1 MVTTVTA
8 YQPRY
13 FPRLHYLARAQQA
26 DVFIIYDDVEFSRRS
41 RQHRAA
47 ISVGESDWL
56 TIPVEHSGTKTRIC
70 DATIDMSTPW
80 MSEHIETLVHKYG
93 PRAYAFEPFF
103 ESLLLSVPTIE
114 AVRESTKLLRD
125 VVGQEGSS
133 VLDEVLKHDSALQ
146 DSEHKVSNLQLK
158 KEALGNQ
165 ISVARSE
172 GRERDAANLVDSV
185 RALAERLDP
194 MEHQINV
201 RRRQRDQALVELAEY
216 IPANTDVEVLP
227 PESLWDLTGVEP
239 AKVVSSELLVD
250 LTIPLLEE
258 LFERFEIDSKVVRS
272 SHVDVEHPGDPSEYL
287 AELTAAFDGDSYLS
301 GKTGYENYVDEAPFT
316 AQNIDVEIQDWEPT
330 WEGGNVCALDVIFS
344 ADDPSQFIR

>member
-1 MVTTVTA
+1 MVTTVAA

-56 TIPVEHSGTKTRIC
+56 TIPVEHSGKKTRIC

-93 PRAYAFEPFF
+93 SRAYALEPFY

-114 AVRESTKLLRD
+114 AVHESTKLLRD
-125 VVGQEGSS
+125 VVSQEGSS
-133 VLDEVLKHDSALQ
+133 ILDEVLKHDSVVQ
-146 DSEHKVSNLQLK
+146 EYEDKVSKLQLE
-158 KEALGNQ
+158 KETLGTQ
-165 ISVARSE
+165 ISEARSE
-172 GRERDAANLVDSV
+172 GRDRDAAKLVDSV
-185 RALAERLDP
+185 RTLAKRLDP
-194 MEHQINV
+194 LKHQINESK
-201 RRRQRDQALVELAEY
+201 RHRDQALAELAEY
-216 IPANTDVEVLP
+216 IPTNTDIDVQTP
-227 PESLWDLTGVEP
+227 DALWDLAGVEP
-239 AKVVSSELLVD
+239 EQVVSSQLLVD

-272 SHVDVEHPGDPSEYL
+272 SRVDVEHPGDPSEYL

-301 GKTGYENYVDEAPFT
+301 GKIGYENYVDEAPFT
-316 AQNIDVEIQDWEPT
+316 AKNIKVEIQDWEPT
-330 WEGGNVCALDVIFS
+330 WEGGNACALDVIFT
-344 ADDPSQFIR
+344 ADDPSRFIR